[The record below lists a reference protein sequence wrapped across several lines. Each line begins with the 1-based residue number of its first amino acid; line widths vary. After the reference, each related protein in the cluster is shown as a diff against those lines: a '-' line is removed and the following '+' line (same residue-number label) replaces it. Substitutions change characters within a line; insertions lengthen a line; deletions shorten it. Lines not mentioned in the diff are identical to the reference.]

1 VIRTGKEESRM
12 RDHFLQLAEYN
23 RWANQRI
30 YGAAAGF
37 SETDR
42 QRDVGAYF
50 KSLHGTLAHIL
61 VADQLWMARL
71 HFDPPPFEN
80 LDAQPWTDFVSLSQA
95 RENQDA
101 RTHDFITGLSTADIE
116 ADLDY
121 RDTGGTTRKLPRRII
136 LTHLFNHA
144 THHRGQAH
152 HVLKQLGMDEPP
164 PLDLPYFVL
173 GLD

>member
-1 VIRTGKEESRM
+1 M

-30 YGAAAGF
+30 YAAA
-37 SETDR
+37 SELGEDAR

-61 VADQLWMARL
+61 VADQIWMARL
-71 HFDPPPFEN
+71 HGEPQPFGN
-80 LDAQPWTDFVSLSQA
+80 LDDLPWPDFDTLRPA
-95 RENQDA
+95 REIQDA
-101 RTHDFITGLSTADIE
+101 RSHDFITTLDDAAIAEDFDYADMSGTA
-116 ADLDY
+116 
-121 RDTGGTTRKLPRRII
+121 RTLPRRVI

-152 HVLKQLGMDEPP
+152 HILKQLGMDEPP
-164 PLDLPYFVL
+164 ALDLPYFVL
-173 GLD
+173 DLV